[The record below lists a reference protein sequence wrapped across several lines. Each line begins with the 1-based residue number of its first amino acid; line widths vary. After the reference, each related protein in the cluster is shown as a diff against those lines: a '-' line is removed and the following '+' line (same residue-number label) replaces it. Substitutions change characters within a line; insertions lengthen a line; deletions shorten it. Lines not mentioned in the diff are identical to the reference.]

1 MHAFARIVL
10 TVALSAAIASA
21 CAPLEETPKPVPEAK
36 LTATTFSALPD
47 WQRDRHEGALT
58 AFKLSCPKLLKGK
71 LTRFG
76 RHVVRPADWQP
87 ACLAAN
93 ELSPSGVATT
103 FFERWFVPY
112 LVSAGGK
119 TNGLFTGY
127 FEAELRGSRV
137 RSAMNNVPL
146 FGVPNDLVRVDLGRF
161 EKSLR
166 GRRLVGKITDGKL
179 LPYHRRGAIQQ
190 GVLDGV
196 APVVAWVTD
205 EIDAFLLH
213 VQGSGRIILEDGDVL
228 RVGYAGHNG
237 HGYVSIGRALI
248 DAGELAPSEA
258 SWHGIRGWIARYPA
272 KAEALMARNPRY
284 VFFREISGAGPIG
297 AQGVPLTPRRS
308 LAVDPKYIPF
318 GAPLWLDTVRPGSGK
333 RPLRRLMIAQDAGNA
348 IKGPIRG
355 DFFWGYGK
363 DALAEA
369 GRMKSRGRY
378 YILLP
383 RSTAAPPS

>member
-1 MHAFARIVL
+1 MHALARSL
-10 TVALSAAIASA
+10 LAVALLASIANA
-21 CAPLEETPKPVPEAK
+21 CAPLEESPKSVPAAK

-47 WQRDRHEGALT
+47 WQRDQHDRALA
-58 AFKLSCPKLLKGK
+58 AFKLSCPKLLEGK
-71 LTRFG
+71 LTRVGG
-76 RHVVRPADWQP
+76 RVVRPADWRP
-87 ACLAAN
+87 VCLAAK
-93 ELSPSGVATT
+93 EPPPSGAAAT

-127 FEAELRGSRV
+127 FEAELRGSRA
-137 RSAMNNVPL
+137 RSATSNVPL
-146 FGVPNDLVRVDLGRF
+146 FGIPNDLVSVDLGRF

-166 GRRLVGKITDGKL
+166 GLRLVGKVTDGKL

-190 GVLDGV
+190 GALNGV
-196 APVVAWVTD
+196 APVVAWLND
-205 EIDAFLLH
+205 GIDAFLLH

-228 RVGYAGHNG
+228 RVGFAGHNG

-318 GAPLWLDTVRPGSGK
+318 GAPLWLDTVWPGSGN

-383 RSTAAPPS
+383 RLTAGPLS